1 MPAVIALASQK
12 GGVSKSTISRA
23 LAVEAARA
31 GLSVKI
37 GDLDASQRS
46 TTEWHADR
54 EAAGIEPAIA
64 TQVYRSAAAAIT
76 DADKITGL
84 DLLVLDGP
92 ARADAETLAIAKV
105 SDLVVL
111 PTGASLDDLR
121 PAVRVANGLVTKGI
135 PQKRILFVLSR
146 IGTDAEAEAAR
157 SYLIDGGYLVAVGY
171 VPERPA
177 YRAAQNVGHAIT
189 EVRYDGLKKAAET
202 VIQAVIDA
210 AMAAAETT
218 EPA

>member
-31 GLSVKI
+31 GLSIRI

-46 TTEWHADR
+46 TAEWHADR
-54 EAAGIEPAIA
+54 EAAGIEPAIP
-64 TQVYRSAAAAIT
+64 TQVYRSASAAIT
-76 DADKITGL
+76 DAGKIAGL

-135 PQKRILFVLSR
+135 PTTRILFVLSR

-157 SYLIDGGYLVAVGY
+157 SYLADDGYLVAAGY

-177 YRAAQNVGHAIT
+177 YRAAQNTGQAIT
-189 EVRYDGLKKAAET
+189 EVRYDGLRKAAET

-210 AMAAAETT
+210 ALAAAETT
-218 EPA
+218 ELA

>member
-23 LAVEAARA
+23 LAVEAARV
-31 GLSVKI
+31 GLSIRI

-46 TTEWHADR
+46 TAEWHADR
-54 EAAGIEPAIA
+54 EAAGIEPAIP
-64 TQVYRSAAAAIT
+64 TQVYRSASAAIT
-76 DADKITGL
+76 DAGKIAGL

-135 PQKRILFVLSR
+135 PTARILFVLSR
-146 IGTDAEAEAAR
+146 IGTDAEAEAA
-157 SYLIDGGYLVAVGY
+157 STTWALLG
-171 VPERPA
+171 
-177 YRAAQNVGHAIT
+177 Q
-189 EVRYDGLKKAAET
+189 
-202 VIQAVIDA
+202 VIG
-210 AMAAAETT
+210 
-218 EPA
+218 